1 MECLKAEGRFKVRFS
16 VENIFKK
23 HAAWLGWY
31 HDMCIAYASNSPYFS
46 KLYDHD
52 LLWNFLGTDAQMPKL
67 IMRFFRGGRAVWISI
82 FDKLFDE
89 PQRQSLVYIA
99 QEKLKEHKTNDFYP
113 SFQGKTAQPG
123 RLITPSARI
132 FWDYNGTKDKTSS

>member
-1 MECLKAEGRFKVRFS
+1 
-16 VENIFKK
+16 
-23 HAAWLGWY
+23 
-31 HDMCIAYASNSPYFS
+31 MCIAYVSNSPYFS

-67 IMRFFRGGRAVWISI
+67 VMRFFRGGEAVWISL

-99 QEKLKEHKTNDFYP
+99 QEKLKEPKNKHLFP
-113 SFQGKTAQPG
+113 SFQGNTTQSSG
-123 RLITPSARI
+123 LVTPSSDSTI
-132 FWDYNGTKDKTSS
+132 TSRVDTIKP